1 MPLCEAPD
9 GEAAR
14 STLLLS
20 RSNRDSFGG
29 YRYSYSCTVGA
40 LPVDNKNH
48 LLNNHPLLPVTPTG
62 TGTRYNYCIP
72 VAVAVAVGRG
82 GVGVGVGVEGV
93 TTTAIITKTT
103 NDVTKRKDQMRVRPP
118 AAHCELACLGSE
130 LFFESVMFG

>member
-1 MPLCEAPD
+1 MVKPLVVHCFCLAVTATASVATVTPT
-9 GEAAR
+9 A
-14 STLLLS
+14 
-20 RSNRDSFGG
+20 
-29 YRYSYSCTVGA
+29 VGA

-72 VAVAVAVGRG
+72 VAVAVGRG